1 MSRSRHVE
9 EAEELSPLSMFG
21 GGALYDSTVWLYPD
35 METLM
40 VGQWSDPEGLMQ
52 RGQVGEVVSL
62 TCHQGVMV
70 LTTRSLPGAEI
81 YKYDPPSANRI
92 ATNPLDMD
100 PYEAKNIECKKS
112 R

>member
-1 MSRSRHVE
+1 ME

-40 VGQWSDPEGLMQ
+40 VGQWSHPGGLML

-70 LTTRSLPGAEI
+70 LTTRSLPGAKI